1 MGMSTLAVKPRD
13 RVRCR
18 AKAGDSG
25 LAEPKARAPVGS
37 FLKPD
42 KELAGGHR
50 DYGSG
55 RATTLG
61 HTINDLRQER
71 ARSLRRGVAGKSHLK
86 DFHLDGSR
94 SPNSTPLGANSSSF
108 EPTARGLIR
117 GDWAMWII
125 WYIGMMAS
133 LRAMGLA
140 PSPVPIRT
148 DENRKPYGD
157 F

>member
-1 MGMSTLAVKPRD
+1 MFMQFQSVRGGRRALAGQNRAPLSRRKMGMSTLAVKPRD

-25 LAEPKARAPVGS
+25 LAEPKARAPAGS

-86 DFHLDGSR
+86 DFHLDR
-94 SPNSTPLGANSSSF
+94 
-108 EPTARGLIR
+108 
-117 GDWAMWII
+117 
-125 WYIGMMAS
+125 
-133 LRAMGLA
+133 
-140 PSPVPIRT
+140 
-148 DENRKPYGD
+148 
-157 F
+157 